1 MITSS
6 SIPFI
11 TQVLNEP
18 GSLNEA
24 SLESIIALRE
34 AFPYFLPAHYM
45 EAASIHRQKPFAP
58 SIMNTMPLYMGNWLL
73 YNYFLQAALGAEY
86 TPQATT
92 EHEKRE
98 PAPEENFET
107 EPTYIT
113 AEEVHETLV
122 PVEEDDEEE
131 QIDFNREPVVVT
143 AENDDTLI
151 LPIYTE
157 DYFFHQGMQVSN
169 DIPTEIDKAD
179 KENADED
186 KSLMVVMSFSEWLL
200 HFKTSTEKEK
210 EEKED
215 QRALKT
221 MWQKEK
227 LAAAMEEEN
236 DEIPE
241 SVFEMAV
248 NSITQEEDLVSEP
261 LAEIHIKQGKY
272 DKAIDMYRK
281 LSLKNPQK
289 NAYFARKIEAILK
302 EKQS

>member
-18 GSLNEA
+18 GSLSEA
-24 SLESIIALRE
+24 DLESIVALRE
-34 AFPYFLPAHYM
+34 AFPYFLPARYM
-45 EAASIHRQKPFAP
+45 EAASIHRQQPFAP

-86 TPQATT
+86 APPAVAQKTG
-92 EHEKRE
+92 E

-113 AEEVHETLV
+113 AEEVHDTYT
-122 PVEEDDEEE
+122 PVIEEEE

-143 AENDDTLI
+143 AENEDTLI

-157 DYFFHQGMQVSN
+157 DYFFHQGMQVPN
-169 DIPTEIDKAD
+169 DIPAEIDHAD
-179 KENADED
+179 KEKTEED

-248 NSITQEEDLVSEP
+248 NSITQEEDLISEP